1 MINDKTADLI
11 AAAVGA
17 LITLAAASFASRAPA
32 PKAPP
37 QEELPRT
44 DTPTPMSPTHTA
56 ALKRLDDME
65 ARAAR
70 IMKQLKA
77 MEPDKKRGAEPQ
89 EPSASQGHTSRTP

>member
-32 PKAPP
+32 PKASP
-37 QEELPRT
+37 QEELQST
-44 DTPTPMSPTHTA
+44 ETPTPMSPSHA
-56 ALKRLDDME
+56 EALKRLEEME

-70 IMKQLKA
+70 IMRQLKE
-77 MEPDKKRGAEPQ
+77 MEPDKKRGAEPKLNA
-89 EPSASQGHTSRTP
+89 PRGHTSSTP